1 MRVYGEEGSRGPP
14 ADERERVRKGEEE
27 KERGKTG
34 GKGIEKRGR
43 EMREDMWREREN
55 KREGR
60 KTDKVA
66 LKQFS
71 SERMNRAESP
81 SNRSVISHH

>member
-1 MRVYGEEGSRGPP
+1 MRERESEEGRRG
-14 ADERERVRKGEEE
+14 ERERQSGREG
-27 KERGKTG
+27 
-34 GKGIEKRGR
+34 GIEKRGR

-60 KTDKVA
+60 KTDTVA

-71 SERMNRAESP
+71 SERINRAESP
-81 SNRSVISHH
+81 SNLSVISHH